1 MMDAED
7 ASAAAAAAAAAADGD
22 DEYDNGKTFS
32 HTPTHKRKLTTM
44 GHNRSLG
51 LQGNRVSRHS
61 CRLPG
66 RAGIR

>member
-7 ASAAAAAAAAAADGD
+7 ASAAAAAATAAAADGDD

-44 GHNRSLG
+44 GHNRPLG
-51 LQGNRVSRHS
+51 L
-61 CRLPG
+61 
-66 RAGIR
+66 